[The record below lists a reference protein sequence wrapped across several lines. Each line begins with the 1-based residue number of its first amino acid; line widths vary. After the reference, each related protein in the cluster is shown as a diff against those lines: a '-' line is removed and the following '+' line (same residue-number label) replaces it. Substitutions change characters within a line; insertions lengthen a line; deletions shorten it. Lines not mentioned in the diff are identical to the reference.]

1 MVHAHKAVRFA
12 APALYNAEP
21 FAALDQG
28 LSMIL
33 LLGQQALPDFRIR
46 QLAGALSRTESCPV
60 ELQARELFL
69 IDADHIEPRHAGRL
83 KELLHADHWIQPASA
98 TSSLLVLP
106 RPGVRTPWAS
116 KAGDILRRCGM
127 GHLASLERGV
137 LLDFSGV
144 AADGLTDA
152 SLQALHD
159 RMTQILLPAN
169 ARLEDWFSAPEP
181 RPLGRVRLGDAP
193 LERLDSANRELGLAL
208 SEGEI
213 RYLVDAYRQLGRDP
227 SDAELMMFAQANSE
241 HCRHKIFNASWAVD
255 GEDRDGSLFKLIRQT
270 HAATP
275 GGTLVAYDDNA
286 AVLQG
291 FPARLL
297 VTTGEAPAYRLEPR
311 ELHIQIKVETH
322 NHPTAISPD
331 PGAATGSG
339 GEIRDESAT
348 GRGARPVAALTGFS
362 VSDLR
367 VPGHAQPWEVTP
379 PPPHRLAS
387 AFEIMR
393 DGPIGAARFNNEFGR
408 PALLGYFRSFAQA
421 VDGRLWGYHKPIMLA
436 GGSGMIAGGQL
447 FKQELRPGDRIVVLG
462 GPAMLIGLGGGAASS
477 MSSGQSDADLD
488 YASVQRGNP
497 EMQRRCQEVIDRCWS
512 LGEGNPIRSIHDV
525 GAGGLSNA
533 LPELLHDG
541 GVGGALELRAI
552 PSADSSLSP
561 MEIWCNEAQERYVLA
576 IAPHDLGRFAALCER
591 ERCPWADLGEATGEG
606 RLRVDDRH
614 FGEPAVDMDLDL
626 LLGRPPG
633 LHRDALTVKHPAGD
647 AHLAPAEL
655 DEAWRRILALPT
667 VGSKQFLITI
677 GDRSVGGL
685 SVRDQMVGPYQVP
698 VADNAITLSDYEGYT
713 GSAMSLGERT
723 PLAIWD
729 AAAAAR
735 MAVAEALSNLASVA
749 CLGLGRIKLSAN
761 WMAAAGSEGQDA
773 ALRAAVEAASV
784 FCRQLGLAIPVGKD
798 SLSMR
803 TLWQDGELNL
813 EQRAP
818 VSLIVSAFT
827 PVGDVRDHVTP
838 ELRRADSL
846 LVLLDLGRGRLGGS
860 ALAQVFA
867 RELGEVPDVDEP
879 QRLKRAFEW
888 LQAELIAGRVLA
900 CHDRSDGGLFVT
912 ALEMALAGHCGLAL
926 ALPDGEPLQALFN
939 EELGWVIQVAA
950 DDWSAL
956 QADLVEAGLAGAAS
970 VIGRPIHAGPGSDRL
985 RIDQTDRTIFDQPL
999 DELARAWGQ
1008 TSHRMQRLRDHPDC
1022 ADEDYAALG
1031 DWGRPGLKAALSFKP
1046 QATPVV
1052 HGGLAQPRVAILRE
1066 QGINGQREMAR
1077 AFMAAGFE
1085 AVDVHMS
1092 DLESGRQS
1100 LEAFQGLVACGG
1112 FSFGDVLG
1120 AGQGWARSI
1129 LFNDSLSRSFSE
1141 FFADPQRFALGVCNG
1156 CQMLSALKSIIPGT
1170 GHWPSFEHNRSRQF
1184 EARLSLVRIEPSPS
1198 LFFAGMEGSVLPIVT
1213 AHGEGQARFAAKSD
1227 PSLVALRYVDGYG
1240 QATERYPDNPNGS
1253 PAGITGLTNAD
1264 GRITILMPHPERL
1277 LRRVNF
1283 SWAPA
1288 AWGEASPWA
1297 EMFHNARRWVERQ
1310 GRN

>member
-1 MVHAHKAVRFA
+1 
-12 APALYNAEP
+12 
-21 FAALDQG
+21 
-28 LSMIL
+28 MIL
-33 LLGQQALPDFRIR
+33 LLGQQALPDFRLR
-46 QLAGALSRTESCPV
+46 QLAEALSRIESCPV
-60 ELQARELFL
+60 QLSARELFL
-69 IDADHIEPRHAGRL
+69 INARQLETGQAERL
-83 KELLHADHWIQPASA
+83 GQLLHADASRG
-98 TSSLLVLP
+98 SLQLDDGLLVLP

-116 KAGDILRRCGM
+116 KAGDILKRCGLER
-127 GHLASLERGV
+127 LASLERAVFFEFAGI
-137 LLDFSGV
+137 
-144 AADGLTDA
+144 DA
-152 SLQALHD
+152 SALSEASLALLHD
-159 RMTQILLPAN
+159 RMTQVVLPSSAELDGWF
-169 ARLEDWFSAPEP
+169 ARPEP
-181 RPLGRVRLGDAP
+181 RPLQRIALGQAPVERLG
-193 LERLDSANRELGLAL
+193 EANRELGLAL

-213 RYLVDAYRQLGRDP
+213 RYLVEAYRQLGRDP

-241 HCRHKIFNASWAVD
+241 HCRHKIFNASWTVD
-255 GEDRDGSLFKLIRQT
+255 GQDREHSLFKLIRQT

-286 AVLQG
+286 AVLEG
-291 FPARLL
+291 FPAQLL
-297 VTTGEAPAYRLEPR
+297 VTTGDVPAYRLEPR

-367 VPGHAQPWEVTP
+367 IPGHEQPWESTP
-379 PPPHRLAS
+379 PPPRRLAT

-408 PALLGYFRSFAQA
+408 PALLGYFRSFAMDVDQA
-421 VDGRLWGYHKPIMLA
+421 LWGYHKPIMLA
-436 GGSGMIAGGQL
+436 GGCGMIAGGQL
-447 FKQELRPGDRIVVLG
+447 FKQDLRPGDRVIVLG

-512 LGEGNPIRSIHDV
+512 LGDDNPIRSIHDV

-552 PSADSSLSP
+552 PTADPGLSP

-576 IAPHDLGRFAALCER
+576 IAPQDLKRFAALCER
-591 ERCPWADLGEATGEG
+591 ERCPWADLGEATAEG

-614 FGEPAVDMDLDL
+614 FGEPAVDMDLEL

-633 LHRDALTVKHPAGD
+633 LHRDALSIGHPPGAADLAGID
-647 AHLAPAEL
+647 LEQ
-655 DEAWRRILALPT
+655 AWRRILALPT

-698 VADNAITLSDYEGYT
+698 VADNAITLSDYESFT
-713 GSAMSLGERT
+713 GAAMSIGERT

-729 AAAAAR
+729 SAAAAR
-735 MAVAEALSNLASVA
+735 MAVGEALSNLASVA
-749 CLGLGRIKLSAN
+749 CPGIERIKLSAN
-761 WMAAAGSEGQDA
+761 WMAAAGSDGQDA
-773 ALRAAVEAASV
+773 ALRAAVESV
-784 FCRQLGLAIPVGKD
+784 SAFCRSLGLAIPVGKD

-803 TLWQDGELNL
+803 TVWQDGEA
-813 EQRAP
+813 ERTQRAP
-818 VSLIVSAFT
+818 VSLIVSAFS
-827 PVGDVRDHVTP
+827 PVNDVRRHVTP
-838 ELRRADSL
+838 ELQRGDSL
-846 LVLLDLGRGRLGGS
+846 LVLIDLGRGRLGGS
-860 ALAQVFA
+860 ALAQVFV
-867 RELGEVPDVDEP
+867 RELGPVPDVDDAE
-879 QRLKRAFEW
+879 RLKRAFEW
-888 LQAELIAGRVLA
+888 LQEILACGKLLA

-912 ALEMALAGHCGLAL
+912 VLEMALAGHCGLSL
-926 ALPDGEPLQALFN
+926 ELPDGEPLNQLFN
-939 EELGWVIQVAA
+939 EELGWVIQVRAA
-950 DDWSAL
+950 DWPAL
-956 QADLVEAGLAGAAS
+956 QAELAGRGLADAAR
-970 VIGRPIHAGPGSDRL
+970 VIGRPDHDGAARL
-985 RIDQTDRTIFDQPL
+985 RIDQSGRPVFDQPMS
-999 DELARAWGQ
+999 ELAQAWAQ
-1008 TSHRMQRLRDHPDC
+1008 TSHRMQRLRDHPEC
-1022 ADEDYAALG
+1022 ADEEHAALG
-1031 DWGRPGLKAALSFKP
+1031 DWDRPGLKAELSFELSGAP
-1046 QATPVV
+1046 AVHAGSAT
-1052 HGGLAQPRVAILRE
+1052 PRVAVLRE
-1066 QGINGQREMAR
+1066 QGVNGQREMAR

-1100 LEAFQGLVACGG
+1100 LDEFRGLVACGG

-1129 LFNDSLSRSFSE
+1129 LFNDALSAAFSE
-1141 FFADPQRFALGVCNG
+1141 FFADPGRFALGVCNG
-1156 CQMLSALKSIIPGT
+1156 CQMLSALKAIIPGT

-1184 EARLSLVRIEPSPS
+1184 EARLSLVRIESSPS
-1198 LFFAGMEGSVLPIVT
+1198 LFFDGMAGSVLPIVT
-1213 AHGEGQARFAAKSD
+1213 AHGEGRARFAD
-1227 PSLVALRYVDGYG
+1227 EPDRSLVALRYVDGYG
-1240 QATERYPDNPNGS
+1240 QPTEHYPDNPNGS
-1253 PAGITGLTNAD
+1253 TAGITGLTNTD

-1288 AWGEASPWA
+1288 GWGEGSPWLQ
-1297 EMFHNARRWVERQ
+1297 MFHNARRWTDRA
-1310 GRN
+1310 GRI